1 MERTQR
7 ASGSYYRL
15 TMVGTK
21 CWRSSAPRLG
31 VVITDIFMSE
41 ADDAT
46 LEKPFKVDALLKT
59 LKPLRN

>member
-1 MERTQR
+1 
-7 ASGSYYRL
+7 
-15 TMVGTK
+15 MVGTK

-46 LEKPFKVDALLKT
+46 LGEAFQGGCFAEDPEAVTQLAFG
-59 LKPLRN
+59 

>member
-46 LEKPFKVDALLKT
+46 LESFAEDPEAVTQLAFG
-59 LKPLRN
+59 